1 MELQRISGKHKNNKL
16 FLYYLKNYSR
26 LLLPDAYYQK
36 RLINKLKSIP
46 KKEQEEILKRVNYY
60 NKSEEKV
67 HLSKDTLNSQD
78 LS

>member
-1 MELQRISGKHKNNKL
+1 MLIIK
-16 FLYYLKNYSR
+16 
-26 LLLPDAYYQK
+26 K

-60 NKSEEKV
+60 NKLEEKV

>member
-16 FLYYLKNYSR
+16 LYYLKNYSR

-60 NKSEEKV
+60 NKLAYIDIPKYIRMNPKV
-67 HLSKDTLNSQD
+67 INS
-78 LS
+78 